1 MGGGNRSS
9 EEEAISLKIVI
20 DRVTGESAVLVS
32 VASETENKAKKTC
45 MIIADEENRV
55 SCGAHILRLSV
66 CNFLSAYTNSPAV
79 LLASTIV
86 HEFSRIFR
94 AFRSSLTC
102 SDSFLQF
109 QRDSNAR
116 RPLKIHY

>member
-1 MGGGNRSS
+1 M
-9 EEEAISLKIVI
+9 
-20 DRVTGESAVLVS
+20 LVS

-45 MIIADEENRV
+45 MVIADEENRV
-55 SCGAHILRLSV
+55 SFAAHILRLSV
-66 CNFLSAYTNSPAV
+66 CYFLSAYTNSPGA
-79 LLASTIV
+79 LLASTV
-86 HEFSRIFR
+86 VVEFRRIFR